1 MIAETLFTEKKL
13 ELSSQIRSFNE
24 IDSRLKILSK
34 TLDFVENRRFSKK
47 RAFQK

>member
-24 IDSRLKILSK
+24 IDSRLK
-34 TLDFVENRRFSKK
+34 DFIQNLRFCGE
-47 RAFQK
+47 